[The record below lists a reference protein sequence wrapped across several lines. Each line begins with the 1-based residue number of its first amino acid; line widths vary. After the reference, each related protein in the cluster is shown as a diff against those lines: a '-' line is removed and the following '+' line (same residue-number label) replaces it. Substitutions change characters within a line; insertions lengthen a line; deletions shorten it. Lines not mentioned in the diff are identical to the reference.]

1 MVKLNPAESSS
12 LSTIPEPPPEE
23 LVMPELEPKE
33 EQALSTDEPMRKDGE
48 DGEAGSDRS
57 LRTSNLLGSLSSPP

>member
-33 EQALSTDEPMRKDGE
+33 EQALSTEEPMGK
-48 DGEAGSDRS
+48 DGEAGSETQTKAIVTP
-57 LRTSNLLGSLSSPP
+57 TS

>member
-48 DGEAGSDRS
+48 DGSDRI